1 MIILA
6 ALAILSVL
14 ALVVAVG
21 SVVAHDGR
29 SPSRPPASHHLD
41 RDFVAPRDWLGV

>member
-1 MIILA
+1 MIILV
-6 ALAILSVL
+6 ALTVLSVL

-29 SPSRPPASHHLD
+29 SQSRPPASHYVD